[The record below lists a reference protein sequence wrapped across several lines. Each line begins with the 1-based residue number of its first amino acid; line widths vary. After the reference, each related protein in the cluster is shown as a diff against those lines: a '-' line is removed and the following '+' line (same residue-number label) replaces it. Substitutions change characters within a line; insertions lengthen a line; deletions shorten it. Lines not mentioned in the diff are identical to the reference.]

1 MEKLIK
7 ELKNFNQDIE
17 WEPIAWEKLDD
28 IVGGTATP
36 ASDKLFGALVT
47 TFKNRGKTK
56 EDLAHFIRNSDSVF
70 KVNGMEGVTMDDA
83 MDYLDRN
90 W

>member
-1 MEKLIK
+1 MRTRYASSAHE
-7 ELKNFNQDIE
+7 NADPRSGQGV
-17 WEPIAWEKLDD
+17 
-28 IVGGTATP
+28 VGGTATP
-36 ASDKLFGALVT
+36 ESDKLFGALVT
-47 TFKNRGKTK
+47 TFKKRGKTK

-83 MDYLDRN
+83 MAYLDKN